1 MSKLYRSTRDR
12 MMTGL
17 IGGISENIGMD
28 STLLRIIF
36 VISIFATGGTTLLIY
51 FIAALVVPKEP
62 FPPYDPY
69 GYGPGSG
76 PGPGRGYGGYDQQ
89 PPRDPYHNSHNQ
101 PGPGFGPG
109 PGYNNRPQAGSRSYD
124 NNNMYGTGSQ
134 NESELDSMMKDIEKK
149 ALKKEVEELRQ
160 KLSRYEK
167 GEK

>member
-17 IGGISENIGMD
+17 IGGISEAIGMD

-69 GYGPGSG
+69 GYGPGA
-76 PGPGRGYGGYDQQ
+76 GRGYGGYDHQ
-89 PPRDPYHNSHNQ
+89 PPRDPFNSNPNQ

-109 PGYNNRPQAGSRSYD
+109 PGYNSRPQPGPRSYD
-124 NNNMYGTGSQ
+124 NNAYGTGSQ
-134 NESELDSMMKDIEKK
+134 HESELDSMMKDIEKK

>member
-12 MMTGL
+12 MLTGL
-17 IGGISENIGMD
+17 IGGISESIGMD

-36 VISIFATGGTTLLIY
+36 VISIFVTGGTSLLIY

-62 FPPYDPY
+62 YPPYDPY
-69 GYGPGSG
+69 GYGPG
-76 PGPGRGYGGYDQQ
+76 PGPGGGYNNYDHQ
-89 PPRDPYHNSHNQ
+89 PPRGPFQNNHNQ
-101 PGPGFGPG
+101 QGPGNFGPG
-109 PGYNNRPQAGSRSYD
+109 PGYNNRPQSGPRSY
-124 NNNMYGTGSQ
+124 NNNAYGAGAPQ
-134 NESELDSMMKDIEKK
+134 ESELDSMMKDIEKK

>member
-17 IGGISENIGMD
+17 IGGISEAIGMD

-69 GYGPGSG
+69 GYGPGAGS
-76 PGPGRGYGGYDQQ
+76 GRGYGDYDQQ
-89 PPRDPYHNSHNQ
+89 APRDPFNSNPNQ
-101 PGPGFGPG
+101 PGFGPG
-109 PGYNNRPQAGSRSYD
+109 PGYNSRPQPGPRSYD
-124 NNNMYGTGSQ
+124 NNAYGTGNQ
-134 NESELDSMMKDIEKK
+134 HESELDSMMKDIEKK

>member
-17 IGGISENIGMD
+17 IGGISEAIGMD

-69 GYGPGSG
+69 GYGPGAG
-76 PGPGRGYGGYDQQ
+76 AGRGYGGYDHQA
-89 PPRDPYHNSHNQ
+89 PRDPYNSNPNQ
-101 PGPGFGPG
+101 PGSGFGPG
-109 PGYNNRPQAGSRSYD
+109 PGYNSRPHSGPRSYD
-124 NNNMYGTGSQ
+124 NNTYGAGSQ
-134 NESELDSMMKDIEKK
+134 HESELDSMMKDIEKK

>member
-12 MMTGL
+12 MLTGL
-17 IGGISENIGMD
+17 CGGISETIGMD

-36 VISIFATGGTTLLIY
+36 VISIFVTGGTSLLIY

-62 FPPYDPY
+62 YPPYDPY

-76 PGPGRGYGGYDQQ
+76 PGRGYNNYDHQ
-89 PPRDPYHNSHNQ
+89 PPRGPFQNNHNQ
-101 PGPGFGPG
+101 PGPG
-109 PGYNNRPQAGSRSYD
+109 PGYNSRPQSGPRSYD
-124 NNNMYGTGSQ
+124 NNAYGAGTPQ
-134 NESELDSMMKDIEKK
+134 ESELDSMMKDIEKK

>member
-12 MMTGL
+12 MLTGL
-17 IGGISENIGMD
+17 CGGISESIGMD

-36 VISIFATGGTTLLIY
+36 VISIFVTGGTSLLIY

-62 FPPYDPY
+62 YPPYDPY
-69 GYGPGSG
+69 GYGPG
-76 PGPGRGYGGYDQQ
+76 PGPGRGYDNYDHQ
-89 PPRDPYHNSHNQ
+89 PPRGPFQNNHNQ
-101 PGPGFGPG
+101 QGPGNFGPG
-109 PGYNNRPQAGSRSYD
+109 PGYNNRPQSGSRSYD
-124 NNNMYGTGSQ
+124 NNAYGAGAPQ
-134 NESELDSMMKDIEKK
+134 ESELDSMMKDIEKK

>member
-12 MMTGL
+12 MLTGL
-17 IGGISENIGMD
+17 CGGISETIGMD

-36 VISIFATGGTTLLIY
+36 VISIFVTGGTSLLIY

-62 FPPYDPY
+62 YPPYDPY
-69 GYGPGSG
+69 GYGPG
-76 PGPGRGYGGYDQQ
+76 PGPGRGYNNYDHQQ
-89 PPRDPYHNSHNQ
+89 PRGPFQNNHNQ
-101 PGPGFGPG
+101 QGPGNFGPG
-109 PGYNNRPQAGSRSYD
+109 PGFNGRPQSGPRSYD
-124 NNNMYGTGSQ
+124 NNAYGAGAPQ
-134 NESELDSMMKDIEKK
+134 ESELDSMMKDIEKK

>member
-12 MMTGL
+12 MLTGL
-17 IGGISENIGMD
+17 CGGISESIGMD

-36 VISIFATGGTTLLIY
+36 VISIFVTGGTSLLIY

-62 FPPYDPY
+62 YPPYDPY
-69 GYGPGSG
+69 GYGA
-76 PGPGRGYGGYDQQ
+76 GPGRGYNNYDHQ
-89 PPRDPYHNSHNQ
+89 PPRGPYQNNPNQ
-101 PGPGFGPG
+101 SGHGSFGPG
-109 PGYNNRPQAGSRSYD
+109 PGYNGRPQSDPRSYD
-124 NNNMYGTGSQ
+124 NNGYGAGTHQ
-134 NESELDSMMKDIEKK
+134 ESDLDSMMKDIEKK

>member
-12 MMTGL
+12 MLTGL
-17 IGGISENIGMD
+17 CGGISETIGMD

-36 VISIFATGGTTLLIY
+36 VISIFVTGGTSLLIY

-62 FPPYDPY
+62 YPPYDPY
-69 GYGPGSG
+69 GYGPGPGPG
-76 PGPGRGYGGYDQQ
+76 PGPGRGYNNYDHQS
-89 PPRDPYHNSHNQ
+89 PRGPFQNNHNQ
-101 PGPGFGPG
+101 QGPGPGFNG
-109 PGYNNRPQAGSRSYD
+109 RPQSGPRSYD
-124 NNNMYGTGSQ
+124 NNAYGAGAPQ
-134 NESELDSMMKDIEKK
+134 ESELDSMMKDIEKK

>member
-12 MMTGL
+12 MLTGL
-17 IGGISENIGMD
+17 IGGISESIGMD

-36 VISIFATGGTTLLIY
+36 VISIFVTGGTALLIY

-69 GYGPGSG
+69 GYGPGPG
-76 PGPGRGYGGYDQQ
+76 PGPGRGYNSYDHEPQRG
-89 PPRDPYHNSHNQ
+89 PFRNNNQ
-101 PGPGFGPG
+101 GHGSFGPG
-109 PGYNNRPQAGSRSYD
+109 PGYNNRPHSGPRPYD
-124 NNNMYGTGSQ
+124 NNTYGAGAQ
-134 NESELDSMMKDIEKK
+134 QESELDSMMKDIEKK

>member
-69 GYGPGSG
+69 GYGPG
-76 PGPGRGYGGYDQQ
+76 PGPGRGYGGYDHQA
-89 PPRDPYHNSHNQ
+89 PRDPYHNSHN
-101 PGPGFGPG
+101 PGFGSG
-109 PGYNNRPQAGSRSYD
+109 QGYSSRPQAGPRSYD
-124 NNNMYGTGSQ
+124 NNTYGTGSQ